1 MRVRRQLE
9 QPTERLGSEAALK
22 ELADQKFALDQHAI
36 VAVTDVQGTITCVNE
51 KFCAISQ
58 YSEKELLGQNHRIL
72 SSGHHSREFFQ
83 QMYHTIANGKVWHGE
98 IKNRAKDGSIYWV
111 YTTIVPIVG
120 VGGKPHKYV
129 AIRADITDRKMLE
142 EQLFTLALTDPLTGL
157 ANRRVFEEQI
167 EREWRRTL
175 REGSRMSLLLL
186 DIDHFKEFNDRY
198 GHQAGDSCL
207 QAVAATI
214 VGNARSSD
222 IAARYG
228 GDEPAVILPNADMV
242 DASVAAE
249 KLRSAIEELW
259 LTHEG
264 NPEGGNRVTVSIGGA
279 TAVSC
284 DVVTMRAPE
293 YLLAAADHSLYKAKK
308 QGRNRFA
315 TTVEIAQPH
324 QEMIRDRREDCIY
337 KIDAIREPET

>member
-9 QPTERLGSEAALK
+9 QPTEQLGSEAALK

-36 VAVTDVQGTITCVNE
+36 VAVTDVQGTITYVNE
-51 KFCAISQ
+51 KFCRISQ
-58 YSEKELLGQNHRIL
+58 YSENELIGQNHRIL
-72 SSGHHSREFFQ
+72 SSGQHSREFFQ

-120 VGGKPHKYV
+120 VEGKPHKYV
-129 AIRADITDRKMLE
+129 AIRADITDRKVLE

-157 ANRRVFEEQI
+157 ANRRAFEEQI
-167 EREWRRTL
+167 EREWKRTL
-175 REGSRMSLLLL
+175 RERSRMSLLLL

-207 QAVAATI
+207 RVVAATI

-228 GDEPAVILPNADMV
+228 GDELAVILPYADLD
-242 DASVAAE
+242 DASVVAE

-264 NPEGGNRVTVSIGGA
+264 NPEGGNWVTVSIGGA
-279 TAVSC
+279 TVLSC
-284 DVVTMRAPE
+284 DAVTIRAPE
-293 YLLAAADHSLYKAKK
+293 YLLAAADHLLYKAKK
-308 QGRNRFA
+308 EGRNRVA
-315 TTVEIAQPH
+315 TAVEIAQAP
-324 QEMIRDRREDCIY
+324 RCRPSRRTSI
-337 KIDAIREPET
+337 APPGRS

>member
-1 MRVRRQLE
+1 MRVTRQFE
-9 QPTERLGSEAALK
+9 QSKERLDREAALN

-36 VAVTDVQGTITCVNE
+36 VAAIDVRGTITSVNK
-51 KFCAISQ
+51 KFCMISQ
-58 YSEKELLGQNHRIL
+58 YSENELIGQNHRIL
-72 SSGHHSREFFQ
+72 SSAHHSREFFQ

-120 VGGKPHKYV
+120 ADGKPQKYV
-129 AIRADITDRKMLE
+129 AIRADITDRKVLE

-157 ANRRVFEEQI
+157 ANRRAFEEQI
-167 EREWRRTL
+167 EREWKRTI

-207 QAVAATI
+207 RAVAATI

-228 GDEPAVILPNADMV
+228 GDELAVILPYADIV
-242 DASVAAE
+242 DARVVAE

-264 NPEGGNRVTVSIGGA
+264 NPEGGNWVTVSIGGA
-279 TAVSC
+279 TAVAC
-284 DVVTMRAPE
+284 DVVTLRAPE
-293 YLLAAADHSLYKAKK
+293 YLLTAADHALYKAKK
-308 QGRNRFA
+308 QGRNRFS
-315 TTVEIAQPH
+315 TTVEIAHPF
-324 QEMIRDRREDCIY
+324 R
-337 KIDAIREPET
+337 K